1 MKMILGTSE
10 ISEAVECYL
19 AKQGLNTGAFD
30 LDVKIIVSRSEDSK
44 IEVDMTK
51 KELTQKQIDLQ
62 SEVDVTVNTELP
74 FGSPE

>member
-10 ISEAVECYL
+10 ISEAIECYL
-19 AKQGLNTGAFD
+19 ARQGLNTHAFD

-51 KELTQKQIDLQ
+51 KEIS
-62 SEVDVTVNTELP
+62 SEPIAKEVEKELP
-74 FGSPE
+74 FSQPE